1 MGLLYQVTLPGMK
14 QRNMPISK
22 LSLNGD
28 LGQVQAG
35 RCSDEYVHLCMSLFH
50 LHSVVPTFHLE
61 YGMFVSTPRSP
72 YTDSI
77 TFCRA
82 QYALQVSFQ
91 VLHQPTCSMKTRH
104 LFTQK
109 YHNSN
114 ETPLTFISFSHLW
127 TPGIFTELDLIVHN
141 NCDESP
147 FGDRTS
153 GKSKIYL
160 ADLSYLMKLKSINL
174 LNFT

>member
-1 MGLLYQVTLPGMK
+1 MYLWLSMHQRGHNILMGLLYQVTLPGMK

-22 LSLNGD
+22 LSLYGD
-28 LGQVQAG
+28 LGQAQAG
-35 RCSDEYVHLCMSLFH
+35 GCSDEYVHLCMSLFH

-91 VLHQPTCSMKTRH
+91 VLHQPTEC
-104 LFTQK
+104 LLND
-109 YHNSN
+109 Y
-114 ETPLTFISFSHLW
+114 
-127 TPGIFTELDLIVHN
+127 
-141 NCDESP
+141 SP
-147 FGDRTS
+147 
-153 GKSKIYL
+153 
-160 ADLSYLMKLKSINL
+160 KSITTQMKPPSHSYPSPIYGPL
-174 LNFT
+174 AYSLNWI